1 MEPKDIDDSSVRK
14 FLYIYIYIYK
24 ILSGKGKLY
33 QDLTKCKA
41 LLMIML
47 QLQIHQ
53 SCQLVAHKKELSSQ
67 DGPRK
72 KKAIRNEQ
80 MVMTP
85 TMGTSKVRNVHSQ
98 TECHDEKG
106 IENGVHGRKR
116 SNVLS

>member
-1 MEPKDIDDSSVRK
+1 MQSIIDDNAIVADSSV
-14 FLYIYIYIYK
+14 
-24 ILSGKGKLY
+24 ILVGSSQERGKL
-33 QDLTKCKA
+33 TRWP
-41 LLMIML
+41 L
-47 QLQIHQ
+47 Q
-53 SCQLVAHKKELSSQ
+53 
-67 DGPRK
+67 

-98 TECHDEKG
+98 TECNDEKG